1 VVKIASFAAGGKRV
15 GALTDYLSRDGSLA
29 VETQAGARLLGREAI
44 AAEVARWAPLFAGR
58 APSRDVASLRIAGLA
73 GSDETVTDRLA
84 QAFQGRR
91 FAWQRDKDDE
101 SLRVVVVLA
110 AKDRRRLDVL
120 AAGRRVTEAR
130 LSEAVSDDGTSISVD
145 LVSTG
150 HGKDGLGYRLARLVS
165 HGPTH
170 VSDGRTIATSAEA
183 SAVTR
188 EWTPA
193 LNARRIRDTM
203 HLVLSAK
210 AGTDLEAFRSTAR
223 EFLGATF
230 AGHRYLFAIH
240 EDRDHLHAHAV
251 ITMRDAFGDKLDPKI
266 GDFARWR
273 ETYAAEARAHGI
285 AVVATRR
292 LERAAAPA
300 YRLRDLN
307 VIAEAERRGE
317 PPPEKALARVAAKR
331 SDAIHVPTRPE
342 GLRAVA
348 QARAAAT
355 EFAVA
360 DRLAVADTAATFL
373 ATLKSIWEAPSAQE
387 TDIMATRPLDEMQA
401 DLKSMNATATR
412 IALLL
417 PAASRPQFHALANP
431 ILQQAAAVVDQ
442 VAATS
447 SISTA
452 VAAATTLARQEER
465 EARDARQVA
474 DSARRAAEPLRRN
487 EGPGAGER
495 LEAGALARA
504 AERNAQRERQ
514 EALAAADLVRRV
526 ESAPGDDS
534 SKSGSVESDAA
545 RRLQAQ
551 QARLVRQKDEAA
563 KRERDRGVEDE
574 L

>member
-15 GALTDYLSRDGSLA
+15 GALGDYLSRDGSLA
-29 VETQAGARLLGREAI
+29 VETHAGAKLLGREAI
-44 AAEVARWAPLFAGR
+44 AAEVAQWVPLFADR
-58 APSRDVASLRIAGLA
+58 APSKDVASLRIAGLA
-73 GSDETVTDRLA
+73 GTDKTVTDHLA
-84 QAFQGRR
+84 QVFQRRR
-91 FAWQRDKDDE
+91 FAWQRDEDDE
-101 SLRVVVVLA
+101 TLRVVVVLA
-110 AKDRRRLDVL
+110 AKDRRRLDVS
-120 AAGRRVTEAR
+120 AAGRRALKAR
-130 LSEAVSDDGTSISVD
+130 LSEAAGDESAPVSID

-165 HGPTH
+165 PGPAH
-170 VSDGRTIATSAEA
+170 LSDGRTIATSAEA

-230 AGHRYLFAIH
+230 AGHRYFYAIH

-266 GDFARWR
+266 ADFARWR
-273 ETYAAEARAHGI
+273 EAYAAEARAHGI
-285 AVVATRR
+285 AMVATRR

-307 VIAEAERRGE
+307 LIAEAKRRGE
-317 PPPEKALARVAAKR
+317 PLPEKALPRVTAKR

-348 QARAAAT
+348 QARASAKDAS
-355 EFAVA
+355 AA
-360 DRLAVADTAATFL
+360 DRLAMADTAGSFL
-373 ATLKSIWEAPSAQE
+373 AALKAIWGAPAAQE
-387 TDIMATRPLDEMQA
+387 TDAMATRPLDEMQA

-431 ILQQAAAVVDQ
+431 ILEQAAAVVDQ

-447 SISTA
+447 GVST

-474 DSARRAAEPLRRN
+474 DSAGRAAEPLRRN

-495 LEAGALARA
+495 LEAEALAIA

-514 EALAAADLVRRV
+514 EALVAADLARRIETAPAGDPSSS
-526 ESAPGDDS
+526 ESA
-534 SKSGSVESDAA
+534 KSNAA
-545 RRLQAQ
+545 RLLQEQHAK
-551 QARLVRQKDEAA
+551 LVRQKDEAA
-563 KRERDRGVEDE
+563 RREQGRGVEDE